1 VRESRAGGVGTGG
14 MPSADSRRRRRR
26 ACGVE
31 VAEGFAR
38 EGVAGLRACE
48 TAGCAGNALRRTGGR
63 AVAGEGRG
71 QSTIHP

>member
-1 VRESRAGGVGTGG
+1 VRIS
-14 MPSADSRRRRRR
+14 RRRR

-31 VAEGFAR
+31 VAEGFAG

-48 TAGCAGNALRRTGGR
+48 TTGCAGNALRWTGGR
-63 AVAGEGRG
+63 AEVSRGRACGSGGGARG